1 MYIEISPIIRRLK
14 GVKIPPKHA
23 EAIASEIN
31 IAYNP
36 RLAEELLQTKIAQ
49 LSAQFDRKLEA
60 VKTELLKWFIG
71 VGLFQ
76 TTALIITMISA
87 FINKNS

>member
-1 MYIEISPIIRRLK
+1 MEINPIIRRLK
-14 GVKIPPKHA
+14 SVKIPPKHA

-36 RLAEELLQTKIAQ
+36 KIAEELLQTKIAQ
-49 LSAQFDRKLEA
+49 LSAQFDRKLEK
-60 VKTELLKWFIG
+60 VKAELLKWFIG

-76 TTALIITMISA
+76 TTALIITLVAA
-87 FINKNS
+87 FVNKNG